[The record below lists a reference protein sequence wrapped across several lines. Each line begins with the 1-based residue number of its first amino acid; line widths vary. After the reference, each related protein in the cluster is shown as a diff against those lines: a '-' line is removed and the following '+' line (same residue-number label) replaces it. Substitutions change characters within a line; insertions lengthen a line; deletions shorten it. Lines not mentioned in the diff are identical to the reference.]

1 MLSIG
6 TKDRRDK
13 PLLETGP
20 LHDQQVEDYVYYY
33 QYKDIECICII
44 QSYIVV
50 HTPYKNKYK
59 YIRL

>member
-44 QSYIVV
+44 QSYIST
-50 HTPYKNKYK
+50 HT
-59 YIRL
+59 L